1 MKLEPGLS
9 IVIVSFA
16 LAAPSPAHGPR
27 AFTLETLT
35 GPNGPQ
41 MYFKFTAIGGNIF
54 ANKPNIDARCE
65 RDAKQDYATFTLK
78 GDELFLYS
86 KGRRRQQV
94 YGTNGELLGALG
106 YISGGEEAPE
116 GSTLRGWAIDKA
128 TNEVRLNGKRFRGWT
143 NVTTGTT
150 DDIYQM
156 YISEINDLPEGY
168 TAWGGIVYSE
178 ENPVSCVYS

>member
-1 MKLEPGLS
+1 MKFELG
-9 IVIVSFA
+9 ISFLFVPLI
-16 LAAPSPAHGPR
+16 LAEPSPDHSRR
-27 AFTLETLT
+27 AFTLDTLT

-41 MYFKFTAIGGNIF
+41 I
-54 ANKPNIDARCE
+54 
-65 RDAKQDYATFTLK
+65 AKQDYATFTLK

-106 YISGGEEAPE
+106 YISEGEEAPE
-116 GSTLRGWAIDKA
+116 GSTLSGWAIDRT
-128 TNEVRLNGKRFRGWT
+128 TNEVRLNGKRFRRWA
-143 NVTTGTT
+143 NVTTGTP

-156 YISEINDLPEGY
+156 FISEIDDLPEGY